1 VETLEALG
9 REAERLSTVA
19 LAAAG
24 GAFVCLFMPWIGA
37 SGNDQAGWNLA
48 LGSLYGLLAL
58 AVVLVE
64 LLFLARVW
72 SGPGYVRVVFCLTE
86 AAGLIGLS
94 AVANLRW
101 GSLLVGGFSYFEYGA
116 WLGLMFAILLLA
128 VGGLRLLGLWR
139 STP

>member
-37 SGNDQAGWNLA
+37 SGNDQAGWDLA

-58 AVVLVE
+58 AD
-64 LLFLARVW
+64 
-72 SGPGYVRVVFCLTE
+72 VRVVFCLTG